1 MDIPLNSYI
10 VQVEDFLRY
19 KVSKSIVVKTTPFKT
34 RVERQKLPIIWL
46 VEIERLLRLHLML
59 FFDTRH

>member
-19 KVSKSIVVKTTPFKT
+19 KVSKSIVVKTTPFKS
-34 RVERQKLPIIWL
+34 RIERHLLPIIWL
-46 VEIERLLRLHLML
+46 VEIERLLRIHLML
-59 FFDTRH
+59 FFDTKH